1 MFLKMMIF
9 KYLMDFSDYYTEKD
23 LIMLNTIFSICDTK
37 YEGYICTDKLFD
49 IFEENDVFF
58 KQEDRAYFL
67 KVERIDYFHYLM
79 SNFSFENF
87 SNDNLKNAFNYF
99 DLNSSNYIEFIDVKN
114 TLLRNGK
121 HIVNDDDIT
130 KIIKEASNN
139 DKLISFEN
147 FRGVIGLI
155 PNKI

>member
-1 MFLKMMIF
+1 MKDFLKSVEFDKNSVLKMMIF

-67 KVERIDYFHYLM
+67 KVE
-79 SNFSFENF
+79 S
-87 SNDNLKNAFNYF
+87 
-99 DLNSSNYIEFIDVKN
+99 
-114 TLLRNGK
+114 
-121 HIVNDDDIT
+121 
-130 KIIKEASNN
+130 
-139 DKLISFEN
+139 